1 MCQFSIHVYI
11 SAFDANK
18 FHFFADT
25 SVRMEA
31 SVSVL
36 FVVLCVIVMVSCR

>member
-1 MCQFSIHVYI
+1 
-11 SAFDANK
+11 
-18 FHFFADT
+18 
-25 SVRMEA
+25 MEA